1 MVSKSGTI
9 RLELLV
15 LVLFVMIF
23 SFKQFF
29 AALVQSDR
37 FVFGFVEYESQQSM
51 QAAIE
56 VSLLSSSYHWLFVP
70 VSLLSWTLPVA
81 IPEYMYYCIRFTECV
96 DSAAGCVFQITA
108 ECFCAYDYSFDCDI
122 VTWYLLYNGCDNLL
136 LFCNFYLSLQAS
148 PIHMEEKEVQIE
160 AKRTNS
166 RGRQSTWSE

>member
-1 MVSKSGTI
+1 MASKSGTI

-15 LVLFVMIF
+15 LVLFVMF
-23 SFKQFF
+23 SFKQFLLRWCSMIVLSL
-29 AALVQSDR
+29 ALS
-37 FVFGFVEYESQQSM
+37 STSPSSLCKQQLRLAFS
-51 QAAIE
+51 
-56 VSLLSSSYHWLFVP
+56 SSSYHWLFVP